1 MKEKAVSTD
10 VLIEKYIKLR
20 DKKAQMKTAYETS
33 LEPVEEAMAKI
44 EAYLMKVLDEQGAD
58 RIGGATGVAYKSTAS
73 SATVADKELFRK
85 FVVDNGFWELADIR
99 AAKTAIKEY
108 VDEKEDLPPGINW
121 YTETKLRVN
130 RP

>member
-1 MKEKAVSTD
+1 MTTD

-20 DKKAQMKTAYETS
+20 DKKAQMKTAYEAS
-33 LEPVEEAMAKI
+33 LAPVEEAMGKI
-44 EAYLMKVLDEQGAD
+44 EAYLMKVLDEQGANS
-58 RIGGATGVAYKSTAS
+58 ISGSTGVAFKTTTT

-85 FVVDNGFWELADIR
+85 FVVENEFWELADIR
-99 AAKTAIKEY
+99 AAKSGIKEY

-121 YTETKLRVN
+121 YTETKVRVN